1 MKFKQIGSDYILRI
15 DKGTEMVETI
25 KKFCTEQN
33 ITLGTIHGIGA
44 LESVEVGLYKV
55 DEQKYYSKVFD
66 GAFEMTSLEGNIT
79 TMNDEIYL
87 HLHVNFADVCYNT
100 YGGHLTKG
108 IIGATGEI
116 FIHKI
121 EGNINRKKDGVIG
134 LNVFDI

>member
-1 MKFKQIGSDYILRI
+1 MNYKQIGNDYILRI
-15 DKGTEMVETI
+15 DKGEEIIETI
-25 KKFCTEQN
+25 KSLCTKEN

-44 LESVEVGLYKV
+44 LESAEVGLYKV
-55 DEQKYYSKVFD
+55 DEQKYYSKIYQ

-79 TMNDEIYL
+79 TMNNEIYL
-87 HLHVNFADVCYNT
+87 HLHVNFADICYNT

-121 EGNINRKKDGVIG
+121 EGSIERKKDGVIG